1 MSQRHGLH
9 ADESR
14 SSYIKA
20 RNKAKRMTRQT
31 KRCFEKEIG
40 NSCKNNPKVFWSHVR
55 NKLNTKSG
63 IAPLLENIND
73 KKSIKFDDN
82 EKANI
87 LQQQFSSI
95 FTQEPEE
102 EIPSLN
108 KRTDICVLNINVT
121 EVMVRN
127 EIRGL
132 NINKSCGPEEI
143 HPRLLQELVDIIS
156 EPIVFLMNKSMET
169 GVIPLDWKKAY
180 VSPIYKKG
188 ARNRAEN
195 YRPISLTCILCK
207 LMDIKDEVMKHL
219 KSENLLS
226 CKQYGFISG
235 RSTTTQLL
243 SYLDKC
249 IETIVTGGVVDTI
262 YFDFAKA
269 FDTVP
274 HPRLLGKLSCYG
286 ISGNIINW
294 IKAFLLGRS
303 QVVRVNGEKSEET
316 AVLSGIPQ
324 GSVLGPLLFVVYI
337 NDLPESVKSN
347 IFLFADDTKILKQI
361 TSKEDA
367 LDLQSDIDSLEQWS
381 NKWLPE
387 SAVNNPWDTIRK
399 IGSFVRTLSL
409 IITPGVVLGK
419 IRTPWAYIR
428 KSYKIV
434 LYLPLIHVYIN
445 QKLPP
450 SPPPPPP
457 PPPTLSTVY
466 FLANADILIYPL
478 LNSSLTSHL
487 KS

>member
-1 MSQRHGLH
+1 MSVEELWLDLKTKLIELRNQYVPRKTISGKPSWRKKGCVPISKRLQNVIRAKHISHRRWMSQRHGLY

-20 RNKAKRMTRQT
+20 RNIAKRMMRQT
-31 KRCFEKEIG
+31 KKCFEKEIG
-40 NSCKNNPKVFWSHVR
+40 NSCENNPKVFWSHVR
-55 NKLNTKSG
+55 NKLNIKSG

-87 LQQQFSSI
+87 LQKQFSSI
-95 FTQEPEE
+95 FTQKPEE

-132 NINKSCGPEEI
+132 NINKSCGPDEI
-143 HPRLLQELVDIIS
+143 HPRFLQELVDITS

-169 GVIPLDWKKAY
+169 GVIPLDWKKHTSLQY
-180 VSPIYKKG
+180 IKKG
-188 ARNRAEN
+188 ARNRSEN
-195 YRPISLTCILCK
+195 YRPISLTRILCK
-207 LMDIKDEVMKHL
+207 LMESFIKDVVMKHL

-274 HPRLLGKLSCYG
+274 HRRLLVKLCCYG
-286 ISGNIINW
+286 ISDNIINW

-324 GSVLGPLLFVVYI
+324 GSVLGPL
-337 NDLPESVKSN
+337 
-347 IFLFADDTKILKQI
+347 A
-361 TSKEDA
+361 
-367 LDLQSDIDSLEQWS
+367 
-381 NKWLPE
+381 
-387 SAVNNPWDTIRK
+387 
-399 IGSFVRTLSL
+399 
-409 IITPGVVLGK
+409 
-419 IRTPWAYIR
+419 
-428 KSYKIV
+428 
-434 LYLPLIHVYIN
+434 
-445 QKLPP
+445 
-450 SPPPPPP
+450 
-457 PPPTLSTVY
+457 
-466 FLANADILIYPL
+466 
-478 LNSSLTSHL
+478 
-487 KS
+487 

>member
-1 MSQRHGLH
+1 
-9 ADESR
+9 
-14 SSYIKA
+14 
-20 RNKAKRMTRQT
+20 
-31 KRCFEKEIG
+31 
-40 NSCKNNPKVFWSHVR
+40 
-55 NKLNTKSG
+55 
-63 IAPLLENIND
+63 
-73 KKSIKFDDN
+73 
-82 EKANI
+82 
-87 LQQQFSSI
+87 
-95 FTQEPEE
+95 
-102 EIPSLN
+102 
-108 KRTDICVLNINVT
+108 
-121 EVMVRN
+121 MVRN

-132 NINKSCGPEEI
+132 NINTSCGPDEI

-207 LMDIKDEVMKHL
+207 LMESFIKDVVMKHL
-219 KSENLLS
+219 KSKNLLS
-226 CKQYGFISG
+226 CKKYGFISG

-249 IETIVTGGVVDTI
+249 IKTIVTGGVVDTI

-274 HPRLLGKLSCYG
+274 HRRLLGKLTCYG

-367 LDLQSDIDSLEQWS
+367 LGLQSDRFS
-381 NKWLPE
+381 
-387 SAVNNPWDTIRK
+387 
-399 IGSFVRTLSL
+399 
-409 IITPGVVLGK
+409 
-419 IRTPWAYIR
+419 
-428 KSYKIV
+428 
-434 LYLPLIHVYIN
+434 
-445 QKLPP
+445 
-450 SPPPPPP
+450 
-457 PPPTLSTVY
+457 
-466 FLANADILIYPL
+466 
-478 LNSSLTSHL
+478 
-487 KS
+487 